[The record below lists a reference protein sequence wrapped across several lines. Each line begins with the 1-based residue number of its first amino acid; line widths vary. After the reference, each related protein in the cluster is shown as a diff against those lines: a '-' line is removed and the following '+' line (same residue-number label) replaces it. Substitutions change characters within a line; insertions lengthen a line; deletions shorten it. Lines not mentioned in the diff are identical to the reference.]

1 MGLFIHTACEEALS
15 GLRGDEY
22 EGCQTKTRGG
32 LTCQAWS
39 VQSPHTH
46 KYLPPK
52 YGNTPL
58 TSNYCRNPNAEDETI
73 WSVIAF

>member
-15 GLRGDEY
+15 GLKGDAY

-39 VQSPHTH
+39 AQAPFTH
-46 KYLPPK
+46 KYTLPQ
-52 YGNTPL
+52 YGNASL
-58 TSNYCRNPNAEDETI
+58 TSNYCRNPNAESDTI